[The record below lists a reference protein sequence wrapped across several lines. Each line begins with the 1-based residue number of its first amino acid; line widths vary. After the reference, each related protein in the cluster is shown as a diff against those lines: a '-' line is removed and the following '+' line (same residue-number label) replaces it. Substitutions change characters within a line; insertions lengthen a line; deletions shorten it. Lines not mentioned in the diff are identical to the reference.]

1 MASTCFDLGG
11 EVARAAAASPSA
23 PPRAFGLTT
32 VELVSTHA
40 AEAVAQLDCA
50 FRVSCIRDAEVE
62 LPATLEVILP
72 TNDRM
77 EKDVM
82 RADQKL
88 NLQDAFSYE
97 DDIAVQAA
105 PISTAPAKDS
115 MDANVSAPPQT
126 AVAKEAELCD
136 EICVAGPA
144 GVEKV
149 KTTETEE
156 NKENHQDHQE
166 AKKAEG
172 VVGFLAL

>member
-11 EVARAAAASPSA
+11 EVARAAAASASA

-32 VELVSTHA
+32 VELVSTHT

-62 LPATLEVILP
+62 LPASLEVI
-72 TNDRM
+72 NDM

-82 RADQKL
+82 RADQKV

-97 DDIAVQAA
+97 DDIAVQAV
-105 PISTAPAKDS
+105 PMSTAPAKDS

-126 AVAKEAELCD
+126 VAKEEAELCD

-156 NKENHQDHQE
+156 NKENHQAE
-166 AKKAEG
+166 KAEG
-172 VVGFLAL
+172 VVGFSAL

>member
-1 MASTCFDLGG
+1 
-11 EVARAAAASPSA
+11 
-23 PPRAFGLTT
+23 
-32 VELVSTHA
+32 
-40 AEAVAQLDCA
+40 
-50 FRVSCIRDAEVE
+50 
-62 LPATLEVILP
+62 
-72 TNDRM
+72 M

-82 RADQKL
+82 RADQKV

-97 DDIAVQAA
+97 DDIAVQAV

-156 NKENHQDHQE
+156 NKENHQAE
-166 AKKAEG
+166 KAEG
-172 VVGFLAL
+172 VVGFSALLGW

>member
-1 MASTCFDLGG
+1 M
-11 EVARAAAASPSA
+11 ARAAAASPSA

-62 LPATLEVILP
+62 LPATLVI
-72 TNDRM
+72 NDSM
-77 EKDVM
+77 EKDV
-82 RADQKL
+82 RADQKV

-126 AVAKEAELCD
+126 EAVAKEAELCD

-144 GVEKV
+144 AGVEKV

-156 NKENHQDHQE
+156 NKENQQE
-166 AKKAEG
+166 AEKAEG
-172 VVGFLAL
+172 VVGFSAL

>member
-1 MASTCFDLGG
+1 M
-11 EVARAAAASPSA
+11 
-23 PPRAFGLTT
+23 
-32 VELVSTHA
+32 ELVSTHA

-62 LPATLEVILP
+62 LPASLEVI
-72 TNDRM
+72 NDM

-82 RADQKL
+82 RADQKV

-97 DDIAVQAA
+97 DDIAVQAV

-156 NKENHQDHQE
+156 NKENHQAE
-166 AKKAEG
+166 KAEG
-172 VVGFLAL
+172 VVGFSALLGW

>member
-1 MASTCFDLGG
+1 M
-11 EVARAAAASPSA
+11 ARAAAASPSA

-40 AEAVAQLDCA
+40 AEAVAQLDRA

-62 LPATLEVILP
+62 LPASLEVI
-72 TNDRM
+72 NDM

-82 RADQKL
+82 RADQKV

-97 DDIAVQAA
+97 DDIAVQAV

-115 MDANVSAPPQT
+115 MDAKVSAPPQT

-156 NKENHQDHQE
+156 NKENHQ
-166 AKKAEG
+166 AAKAEG
-172 VVGFLAL
+172 VVGFSAL

>member
-62 LPATLEVILP
+62 LPASLEVI
-72 TNDRM
+72 NDM

-82 RADQKL
+82 RADQKV

-97 DDIAVQAA
+97 DDIAVQAV

-115 MDANVSAPPQT
+115 MDANVPAPPQT

-156 NKENHQDHQE
+156 NKENHQAE
-166 AKKAEG
+166 KAEG
-172 VVGFLAL
+172 VVGFSALWNMLGW